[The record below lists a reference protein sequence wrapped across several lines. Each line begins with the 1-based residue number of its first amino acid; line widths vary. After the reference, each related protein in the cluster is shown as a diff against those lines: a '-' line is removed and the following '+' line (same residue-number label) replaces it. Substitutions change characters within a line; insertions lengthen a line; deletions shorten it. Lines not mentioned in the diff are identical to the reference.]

1 MITEFKV
8 AGWWRKNEASGAA
21 SALLSR
27 DDAGDEFLDDW
38 HINVKAET
46 AEGIVKII
54 SDDDLTEEQVA
65 KLRDY
70 FENHPE
76 QDMPQWERDKLVA
89 EKLRQEELVSRVRK
103 FTDGSEISMN
113 VKDIR
118 DALAAVAELM
128 GLDVEIA
135 E

>member
-8 AGWWRKNEASGAA
+8 KGYWRENEAGGAA

-27 DDAGDEFLDDW
+27 HDAGDKFLNDW

-54 SDDDLTEEQVA
+54 SDDDLTEEQIA

-89 EKLRQEELVSRVRK
+89 EKVRREELVARVAK
-103 FTDGSEISMN
+103 VTDGSGISLKAGD
-113 VKDIR
+113 VR
-118 DALAAVAELM
+118 DALAAVAELV
-128 GLDVEIA
+128 GVDL
-135 E
+135 